1 MIRSRLRRL
10 TCVVALGAIACLAAT
25 AAAQPDYPPGTF
37 RLTPRTH
44 IDLQQTPVH
53 IPPQFDR
60 LPSDLSVN
68 LPPGFTASV
77 FAAFNS
83 VDRPRFMAFDSNG
96 VLHVANMD
104 DDQIIAL
111 PDRDEDGVA
120 DEAIVAATDFSRPH
134 SIAFHDGALY
144 VGDRPQILRLR
155 DSDGD
160 LVYEEREVLVDDIPA
175 SGMHSTRTVLIDE
188 QRGKMYLS
196 VGLPCDLCRRN
207 DAERGS
213 VLEFNLD
220 GSGRRLFATGVRN
233 VIGMA
238 LHPETGQLW
247 GTNNGHDREGLEA
260 PPEWIDVIRDGGF
273 YGIPLAYGY
282 QVWADFT
289 IPTYKDILPLTAA
302 DSARVASMERPV
314 ALMPAHSAPMGI
326 HFYEHDHFPAR
337 YRNAAFV
344 ALHAGSAKLAAI
356 EGYCVI
362 ALFSEPD
369 GSNARY
375 EIFLSGLQTGTDAED
390 IMGHP
395 MGIVTDSEGR
405 MYVSSDAGYPSD
417 PGFPYILRIEHSPI
431 VAEWADGLPDSIAS
445 GALLELDST
454 VRVARLAGGG
464 GDPDLVADFSA
475 LGGPSELPLEPIA
488 DDVWRLRAS
497 FPVTVDRGLRTAA
510 LTVRQPSSPPL
521 EVRLIRTLAVEPQ
534 LASDDLV
541 VFDDALALG
550 WNVAHRA
557 FFEDRAVE
565 LAEDT
570 FVYEGEVAAS
580 FPVSFQEL
588 DWSVSFRPEQPLDP
602 VGYRDLRFAIHFG
615 PFDRDPSDDF
625 NLYIFETLIDLVGDG
640 YVDITSKEWQVV
652 EVPLELFGRAR
663 PLKEITFGGDFSRR
677 FYIDDVR
684 LLAGMVATAITDEQ
698 PRPVEFALG
707 IAYPNPFNNSAVI
720 PFRLGGA
727 GEVTLTVY
735 NLAGQ
740 RVTRLVDGPRAGGE
754 HAVTWTGTDAAGRAV
769 ASGVYFYRLQSGSQ
783 FETRK
788 LLLLR

>member
-1 MIRSRLRRL
+1 MIRSFLRRP
-10 TCVVALGAIACLAAT
+10 TCVVALGATACLAVG

-44 IDLQQTPVH
+44 VDLQPTPVH
-53 IPPQFDR
+53 VPPQFDR

-104 DDQIIAL
+104 DDQIIAF
-111 PDRDEDGVA
+111 PDRDGDGVA
-120 DEAIVAATDFSRPH
+120 DEAIVAATGFSRPH

-160 LVYEEREVLVDDIPA
+160 LVYEEREVLVDGIPS
-175 SGMHSTRTVLIDE
+175 SGSHSTRTIVIDE
-188 QRGKMYLS
+188 QRGKMYLG
-196 VGLPCDLCRRN
+196 VGWPCDLCRRN

-213 VLEFNLD
+213 ILEFNVD
-220 GSGRRLFATGVRN
+220 GSGRRVFATGVRN
-233 VIGMA
+233 VLGMA
-238 LHPETGQLW
+238 LHPVTGQLW
-247 GTNNGHDREGLEA
+247 GTNNGHDLEGVEA

-282 QVWADFT
+282 RVWADFT
-289 IPTYKDILPLTAA
+289 VPAYTEILPLTAA

-326 HFYEHDHFPAR
+326 HFYDHDHFPAR

-344 ALHAGSAKLAAI
+344 ALHAGRAKLAAI

-362 ALFSEPD
+362 ALFSDPD

-375 EIFLSGLQTGTDAED
+375 ENFLSGLQTGTDAED

-395 MGIVTDSEGR
+395 MGIVTDSAGR
-405 MYVSSDAGYPSD
+405 MYVSSDAGYSSD
-417 PGFPYILRIEHSPI
+417 PGFPYVLRIEHSPI

-445 GALLELDST
+445 GALLELDGT
-454 VRVARLAGGG
+454 VRVARLAPDA

-475 LGGPSELPLEPIA
+475 LGGPSDIPLEPTA
-488 DDVWRLRAS
+488 DGVWRLRAS
-497 FPVTVDRGLRTAA
+497 FPVTVDRGLRTVAV
-510 LTVRQPSSPPL
+510 TVRQPSSPL
-521 EVRLIRTLAVEPQ
+521 IEVRLIRTLAVEPQ
-534 LASDDLV
+534 IDHDDLV
-541 VFDDALALG
+541 VFGDALALG
-550 WNVAHRA
+550 WDVVHRA
-557 FFEDRAVE
+557 FFEDRAVD
-565 LAEDT
+565 LDEDT

-580 FPVSFQEL
+580 FPVRSGSW
-588 DWSVSFRPEQPLDP
+588 DWVVSFRPEQPLDP
-602 VGYRDLRFAIHFG
+602 VGYRVLRFAVHFG

-625 NLYIFETLIDLVGDG
+625 NLYIFETLIDLVDDG

-652 EVPLELFGRAR
+652 ELPLDLFGRAR
-663 PLKEITFGGDFSRR
+663 PLQEITFGGDFSRR
-677 FYIDDVR
+677 IYIDDVR
-684 LLAGMVATAITDEQ
+684 LLAAMAATAVTDEQ

-707 IAYPNPFNNSAVI
+707 TAYPNPFNSSTVI
-720 PFRLGGA
+720 PFRLSDS

-740 RVTRLVDGPRAGGE
+740 RVTRLVDGPYAGGG
-754 HAVTWTGTDAAGRAV
+754 HAVTWSGTDDADRGV
-769 ASGVYFYRLQSGSQ
+769 ASGVYFYRLQSGSRV
-783 FETRK
+783 ETRK

>member
-1 MIRSRLRRL
+1 MIRSCLRRP
-10 TCVVALGAIACLAAT
+10 TCVVALGAAACLAAG
-25 AAAQPDYPPGTF
+25 AATQPDYPPGTF

-44 IDLQQTPVH
+44 VDLQPTPVH
-53 IPPQFDR
+53 VPPQFDR

-104 DDQIIAL
+104 DDQIIAF
-111 PDRDEDGVA
+111 PDRDGDGVA
-120 DEAIVAATDFSRPH
+120 DEAIVAATGFSRPH

-160 LVYEEREVLVDDIPA
+160 LVYEEREVLVDGIPS
-175 SGMHSTRTVLIDE
+175 SGSHSTRTIVIDE
-188 QRGKMYLS
+188 QRGKMYLG
-196 VGLPCDLCRRN
+196 VGWPCDLCRRN

-213 VLEFNLD
+213 ILEFNVD
-220 GSGRRLFATGVRN
+220 GSGRRVFATGVRN
-233 VIGMA
+233 VLGMA
-238 LHPETGQLW
+238 LHPVTGQLW
-247 GTNNGHDREGLEA
+247 GTNNGHDLEGVEA

-282 QVWADFT
+282 RVWADFT
-289 IPTYKDILPLTAA
+289 IPAYTKILPLTAA

-326 HFYEHDHFPAR
+326 HFYDHDHFPAR

-344 ALHAGSAKLAAI
+344 ALHAGRAKLAAI

-362 ALFSEPD
+362 ALFSDPD

-375 EIFLSGLQTGTDAED
+375 ENFLSGLQTGTDAED

-395 MGIVTDSEGR
+395 MGIVTDSAGR
-405 MYVSSDAGYPSD
+405 MYVSSDAGYSSD
-417 PGFPYILRIEHSPI
+417 PGFPYVLRIEHSPI

-445 GALLELDST
+445 GALLELDGT
-454 VRVARLAGGG
+454 VRVARLAPDA

-475 LGGPSELPLEPIA
+475 LGGPSDIPLEPTA
-488 DDVWRLRAS
+488 DGVWRLRAS
-497 FPVTVDRGLRTAA
+497 FPVTVDRGLRTVAV
-510 LTVRQPSSPPL
+510 TVSQPSSPL
-521 EVRLIRTLAVEPQ
+521 IEVRLIRTLAVEPQ
-534 LASDDLV
+534 IDHDDLV
-541 VFDDALALG
+541 VFGDALALG
-550 WNVAHRA
+550 WDVVHRA
-557 FFEDRAVE
+557 FFEDRAVD
-565 LAEDT
+565 LDEDT

-580 FPVSFQEL
+580 FPVRSGNW
-588 DWSVSFRPEQPLDP
+588 DWVVSFRPEQPLDP
-602 VGYRDLRFAIHFG
+602 VGYRVLRFAVHFG

-625 NLYIFETLIDLVGDG
+625 NLYIFETLIDLVDDG

-652 EVPLELFGRAR
+652 ELPLDLFGRAR
-663 PLKEITFGGDFSRR
+663 PLQEITFGGDFSRR
-677 FYIDDVR
+677 IYIDDVR
-684 LLAGMVATAITDEQ
+684 LLAAMAATAVTDEQ

-707 IAYPNPFNNSAVI
+707 TAYPNPFNSSTVI
-720 PFRLGGA
+720 PFRLSDS

-735 NLAGQ
+735 NLGGQ
-740 RVTRLVDGPRAGGE
+740 RVTRLVDGPYAGGG
-754 HAVTWTGTDAAGRAV
+754 HAVTWAGTDDADRGV
-769 ASGVYFYRLQSGSQ
+769 ASGVYFYRLQSGSRV
-783 FETRK
+783 ETRK